1 MKGWGNDEVEEK
13 TNGVGEIRWSCR
25 FFFLGV
31 EMIVGYLFSNEE
43 KSRNL

>member
-13 TNGVGEIRWSCR
+13 TNGVGEIRWSWR
-25 FFFLGV
+25 IFFSGF
-31 EMIVGYLFSNEE
+31 EMIAGYLFSNEE